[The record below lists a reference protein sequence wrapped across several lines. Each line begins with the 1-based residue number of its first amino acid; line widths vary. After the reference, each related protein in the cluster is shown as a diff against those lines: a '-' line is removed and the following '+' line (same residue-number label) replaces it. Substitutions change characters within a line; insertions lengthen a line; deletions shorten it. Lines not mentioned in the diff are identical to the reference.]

1 VLKRFAFAALLVVVA
16 IVVGAARGEAAGSLA
31 GTTGGD
37 QSPARYL
44 GGVACVSATQCW
56 AVGAETP
63 PGGGFEQSFIQ
74 SWNGNAWVTAASP
87 VAAELTS
94 GLESV
99 ACASASACWAVGE
112 YLTAASTYGGFIEQ
126 WNGAVWTLLTPS
138 YPGTPLQGVTC
149 VSVTD
154 CWAVGTVAPAVAGQ
168 PTAGVIEQW
177 NGSTWSVVVSAS
189 QGAPGLEGVT
199 CVSATDCWASGS
211 GFEHWNGT
219 SWTLYKVLQTG
230 PFSSVACTSATQ
242 CWAVESNFNLI
253 EDWNGTAWTAISLA
267 DTNLRLSGMTCA
279 AASECWAVGTDFTV
293 PTSQTAIERWNG
305 STWARVLSP
314 DPIDYG
320 SVTDGH
326 GDGLDAV
333 TCVAVG
339 SNVEGLQDGV
349 HETWNGTS
357 WTATLQ
363 QDAPAI
369 TYDRWEA
376 VVDASAA
383 GGTLRQTEV
392 AGETATLQ
400 FSGTAITWL
409 AMGSRSHGIASV
421 SIDGV
426 NEGNVDLYVNSPK
439 EDIVSKTFTGLAGRS
454 HTIVITATGTK
465 DASSTGDVIDVDA
478 FQVGASLIAA
488 SSPEITYDTWVG
500 SRLPLA
506 SGGSYRSTASPHAV
520 AKFTFVGTG
529 VDWVT
534 ASGPAGG
541 MARVTIDG
549 NLVAIVDLYSSAAE
563 WQVLK
568 AFSGLSDAAHTIA
581 VTVVGSKNPLSGGT
595 NVVVDAFVID
605 G

>member
-1 VLKRFAFAALLVVVA
+1 
-16 IVVGAARGEAAGSLA
+16 
-31 GTTGGD
+31 
-37 QSPARYL
+37 
-44 GGVACVSATQCW
+44 VSA
-56 AVGAETP
+56 A
-63 PGGGFEQSFIQ
+63 
-74 SWNGNAWVTAASP
+74 
-87 VAAELTS
+87 
-94 GLESV
+94 
-99 ACASASACWAVGE
+99 
-112 YLTAASTYGGFIEQ
+112 
-126 WNGAVWTLLTPS
+126 
-138 YPGTPLQGVTC
+138 
-149 VSVTD
+149 D
-154 CWAVGTVAPAVAGQ
+154 CWAVGTVAPEVAGQ
-168 PTAGVIEQW
+168 PAAGVIEQW
-177 NGSTWSVVVSAS
+177 NGSAWSVVLSPP
-189 QGAPGLEGVT
+189 QGAPALEGVT

-219 SWTLYKVLQTG
+219 SWTLDKVLQTG

-253 EDWNGTAWTAISLA
+253 EGWNGIAWSAISLA
-267 DTNLRLSGMTCA
+267 DTNLRLSGVTCA
-279 AASECWAVGTDFTV
+279 SASECWAVGTDFTV

-305 STWARVLSP
+305 FAWAGALSP
-314 DPIDYG
+314 DPLDYG

-333 TCVAVG
+333 TCLTVSQCVAVG

-363 QDAPAI
+363 QDTPAV

-376 VVDASAA
+376 VVDANAA

-392 AGETATLQ
+392 AGESATLR

-409 AMGSRSHGIASV
+409 AMGTRSHGIASV

-426 NEGNVDLYVNSPK
+426 NEGDVDLYANHPTEEV
-439 EDIVSKTFTGLAGRS
+439 VSKTFAGLAGGS

-465 DASSTGDVIDVDA
+465 DASSTGVVIDLDA
-478 FQVGASLIAA
+478 FQVGGSLIAA

-500 SRLPLA
+500 STSPLA

-549 NLVAIVDLYSSAAE
+549 GLVAIVDLYSSAAE
-563 WQVLK
+563 WQVVK
-568 AFSGLSDAAHTIA
+568 AFSGLSDAPHTIA
-581 VTVVGSKNPLSGGT
+581 VTVVGSENPLSSGT